1 MPNNNDRLA
10 SSKAPAPIGK
20 FKNGQP
26 IKVVVIDDVFID
38 RRIMT
43 QIMRSAGFDVV
54 GEAEDGELG
63 IMTVE
68 NEKPQLVILDYVMP
82 KMNGMATLKELKKR
96 YPKLPVIMQTSES
109 DKEVATQLIKE
120 GANDYIVKP
129 LDRAIVLEKLK
140 RMVDMINQASGLS
153 SL

>member
-1 MPNNNDRLA
+1 MKKNEDKLA
-10 SSKAPAPIGK
+10 SRKAPAPIGK

-43 QIMRSAGFDVV
+43 QILRSAGFDVV

-63 IMTVE
+63 LITVE
-68 NEKPQLVILDYVMP
+68 NEKPQLVLLDYVMP
-82 KMNGMATLKELKKR
+82 KMNGMTVLKNLKKR

-109 DKEVATQLIKE
+109 DKDVATQLIKE
-120 GANDYIVKP
+120 GANDYIIKP
-129 LDRAIVLEKLK
+129 LDRLIVLEKLK
-140 RMVDMINQASGLS
+140 KIVEMINQSSGLS
-153 SL
+153 AI